1 MNSSQSI
8 LDLLPSK
15 LPALQRAFE
24 INQVAVT
31 AGFDWSCQEDR
42 WKKVE
47 EELNEVKAEI
57 LSGDKQNLELEIGDL
72 LFSLVSVFA
81 AEGIEAESALQKAC
95 HKFCKRFSV
104 VEVLAREKN
113 CSLNSMSLSE
123 LNLLWE
129 KAKIS
134 TR

>member
-8 LDLLPSK
+8 LDSLPFK

-24 INQVAVT
+24 INQMAVAI
-31 AGFDWSCQEDR
+31 GFDWSCQEDR

-81 AEGIEAESALQKAC
+81 AEGVKAESALQKAC
-95 HKFCKRFSV
+95 HKFCKRFKV
-104 VEVLAREKN
+104 VEELAKEKN
-113 CSLNSMSLSE
+113 CSLNSLSLSE